1 LPIHN
6 LGYREW
12 NGELE
17 SSSTRWTVIAEIGIR
32 RAWQTAWL
40 RRMIFFAW
48 VPAVGLGCMIFLFE
62 RAAENGGDAAR
73 MFNDILRLLTTGADR
88 ASREQF
94 ALDTVS
100 SQLQANVESLA
111 EQRHQFWTSLLMV
124 LLRRSQV
131 FLLIPMVGLI
141 APPLISQ
148 DVRSRG
154 FLLYFSRPLS
164 QFQYIIGKAATL
176 ILYLSLITVLPAL
189 LLYVFGVLLSPDLSI
204 VRYTWDLPLRSIA
217 ASMLIIVPCT
227 CLSLMFSSVTT
238 ESRYAAFAWFAV
250 WIFGAVAY
258 ASVLPIVGPGGS
270 ALIQSLSLLHLFSDV
285 AQWVLD
291 SDAGVE
297 DIEIRFVVLA
307 VITMVSLAVLKRNVA
322 APMRI

>member
-1 LPIHN
+1 MPIHN

-12 NGELE
+12 SGELE

-32 RAWQTAWL
+32 RVWQSTWL

-48 VPAVGLGCMIFLFE
+48 VPAVGLACMIFLFE
-62 RAAENGGDAAR
+62 RAAENGGEAA
-73 MFNDILRLLTTGADR
+73 DIFRDLSRVLVVGATR
-88 ASREQF
+88 ASRDLFVRDLLESRI
-94 ALDTVS
+94 TGG
-100 SQLQANVESLA
+100 VESLA
-111 EQRHQFWTSLLMV
+111 EQRHMFWTSLLMV
-124 LLRRSQV
+124 LFRRSQV

-164 QFQYIIGKAATL
+164 QTQYIIGKAATV

-189 LLYVFGVLLSPDLSI
+189 LLYLFGVLLSPDLSI
-204 VRYTWDLPLRSIA
+204 IRYTWDLPLRSVA
-217 ASMLIIVPCT
+217 ASMLIIIPCT
-227 CLSLMFSSVTT
+227 SLSLMFSSITT

-258 ASVLPIVGPGGS
+258 VSVLPIVGPGGN
-270 ALIQSLSLLHLFSDV
+270 AVIQSLSLLHLFSDV
-285 AQWVLD
+285 SYWMLD
-291 SDAGVE
+291 VNAPVE
-297 DIEIRFVVLA
+297 DIGVRFVVLG
-307 VITMVSLAVLKRNVA
+307 VITMVSLAVLKRKVA
-322 APMRI
+322 APMRV